1 MDSVGARWPASPVR
15 AGGPR
20 GGPLG
25 RKSAKML
32 EIVGFGDFALES
44 FFLKVWA
51 LFGNLDVCVFLPRPN
66 FRTRFSTSARGAKI
80 AYIIG
85 VCAFLG
91 LRYRKQSV
99 FLGGPRR
106 ALFGPFFG
114 LGWGVV
120 RKNDALGNAVNIGV
134 LEHLDA
140 PHDAFL

>member
-1 MDSVGARWPASPVR
+1 MASLACPRVQASKGSAWPKKCESAGNCRVSRFCPGAVFFES
-15 AGGPR
+15 
-20 GGPLG
+20 LG
-25 RKSAKML
+25 LLWKSRFL
-32 EIVGFGDFALES
+32 CFFALPEFS
-44 FFLKVWA
+44 NSIF
-51 LFGNLDVCVFLPRPN
+51 DVG
-66 FRTRFSTSARGAKI
+66 RGCQNSL
-80 AYIIG
+80 YNS

-91 LRYRKQSV
+91 IRYRKQSV

-114 LGWGVV
+114 FGWGVV